1 MKFSEKWLREWV
13 NPNIDTATLAE
24 GFTMAGLEVDGIEP
38 VAPPFNNIVVGEVL
52 SVEKHPEADKLN
64 LTTVNVGGET
74 LKIVC
79 GAKNVAVGIRVPTAM
94 VGAELPGGMK
104 IKKAKLRGAE
114 SHGML
119 CSEAE
124 LGLAD
129 SAEGLMILP
138 KDAPV
143 GTSIREYLDLDDSI
157 IEVDFTPNRG
167 DCLSIAGMSREA
179 GVLNDTDVHV
189 PEVPA
194 VANTIDDTF
203 DILVQA
209 PEDCPRYLGRVIRNI
224 DASAQTPLWMQERLR
239 RAGLRSISPTVDV
252 TNYVLLELGQPM
264 HAFDLDK
271 LSGKIIV
278 RRADKGEKI
287 KLLDETEAELDQEI
301 LVIADEKGAQAFAGV
316 MGGFDSAVTDATNN
330 IFLECA
336 LFVPDAI
343 RGKGRRFGLQTDS
356 SYRFERG
363 VDFELQQRAMERASA
378 LILDIVGGEAG
389 PVIDM
394 TSAQHLPKRDTIGLR
409 RARVKRLLGI
419 DLEDAQIENFLV
431 RLGMQLSSTSEG
443 WDVTPPSYRYDI
455 AIEADLIEEVGR
467 VYGYNNIP
475 THMPVGGLQLTTV
488 PEAEAPME
496 RIKDALIESGYNEVI
511 TYTFVDS
518 ETQQLL
524 DKDTATVELANPI
537 SAEMS
542 TMRTTLWSSLVK
554 TLVHN
559 QTRQQ
564 NRVRIFE
571 TGMQFSQTNDGIKQ
585 DLMVAG
591 LAYGEAN
598 PVNWS
603 EKGHKVDFFDVKGD
617 LERLFDLAGGV
628 GQYRFE
634 SAKHQALHPGQS
646 SRILKNGI
654 EIGWL
659 GCLHPIVQK
668 KLDLPLPAFVFELS
682 FNELKTGR
690 VSKFEAIS
698 KFPSIK
704 RDLALVVDEVVTANQ
719 IVDEVRKS
727 SPQLLKDIDIFDI
740 YRGKGVPEGMKSLA
754 IALTLQDDNETLT
767 DDRVEAVVQE
777 VLSSLRDSTGAT
789 LRE

>member
-1 MKFSEKWLREWV
+1 
-13 NPNIDTATLAE
+13 
-24 GFTMAGLEVDGIEP
+24 
-38 VAPPFNNIVVGEVL
+38 
-52 SVEKHPEADKLN
+52 
-64 LTTVNVGGET
+64 
-74 LKIVC
+74 
-79 GAKNVAVGIRVPTAM
+79 
-94 VGAELPGGMK
+94 PG
-104 IKKAKLRGAE
+104 
-114 SHGML
+114 
-119 CSEAE
+119 
-124 LGLAD
+124 
-129 SAEGLMILP
+129 
-138 KDAPV
+138 
-143 GTSIREYLDLDDSI
+143 
-157 IEVDFTPNRG
+157 
-167 DCLSIAGMSREA
+167 
-179 GVLNDTDVHV
+179 
-189 PEVPA
+189 
-194 VANTIDDTF
+194 
-203 DILVQA
+203 
-209 PEDCPRYLGRVIRNI
+209 DCPRYLGRVIRNI
-224 DASAQTPLWMQERLR
+224 DANAQTPLWMQERLR

-271 LSGKIIV
+271 LSGRIIV
-278 RRADKGEKI
+278 RRANKGEKI
-287 KLLDETEAELDQEI
+287 KLLDETEAELDQEV

-316 MGGFDSAVTDATNN
+316 MGGFDTSVIDATNN

-389 PVIDM
+389 PVVDM

-419 DLEDAQIENFLV
+419 DLEDAQIENFLA
-431 RLGMQLSSTSEG
+431 RLGMQLNSNSEG

-488 PEAEAPME
+488 PEADAPME

-511 TYTFVDS
+511 TYTFVDP

-542 TMRTTLWSSLVK
+542 TMRTTLWASLVK

-571 TGMQFSQTNDGIKQ
+571 TGMRFSQTNDGIKQ

-617 LERLFDLAGGV
+617 LERLFDLAGGMD
-628 GQYRFE
+628 QYRFE

-646 SRILKNGI
+646 ARILKNGI

-668 KLDLPLPAFVFELS
+668 KLDLPVPAFVFELLY
-682 FNELKTGR
+682 NELKTGM
-690 VSKFEAIS
+690 VPKFEAIS

-754 IALTLQDDNETLT
+754 IALTLQDDNQTLT

>member
-13 NPNIDTATLAE
+13 NPDIDTATLAE

-38 VAPPFNNIVVGEVL
+38 AAPEFTNIVVGEVL
-52 SVEKHPEADKLN
+52 TVEKHPEADKLN

-94 VGAELPGGMK
+94 VGAVLPGGMK
-104 IKKAKLRGAE
+104 IKQAKLRGAE

-119 CSEAE
+119 CSESE

-143 GTSIREYLDLDDSI
+143 GTSIREYLDLDDAI

-179 GVLNDTDVHV
+179 GVLNDTDVVV
-189 PEVPA
+189 PDVPA
-194 VANTIDDTF
+194 IVSTIDDSF
-203 DILVQA
+203 EILVQT

-224 DASAQTPLWMQERLR
+224 DVGAQTPLWMQERLR

-271 LSGKIIV
+271 LSGKIVV
-278 RRADKGEKI
+278 RRAEKGEKI
-287 KLLDETEAELDQEI
+287 KLLDETEATLDQEI
-301 LVIADEKGAQAFAGV
+301 LVIADEKGPQAFAGV
-316 MGGFDSAVTDATNN
+316 MGGLDSAVSDVTKN

-336 LFVPDAI
+336 LFVPDAV

-363 VDFELQQRAMERASA
+363 VDFELQHRAMERATA

-389 PVIDM
+389 PITDI
-394 TSAQHLPKRDTIGLR
+394 SSEQHLPGRDSISLR
-409 RARVKRLLGI
+409 RIRVKRLLGI
-419 DLEDAQIENFLV
+419 DLTDDQIENYLT
-431 RLGMQLSSTSEG
+431 RLGMRLSTNAEG
-443 WDVTPPSYRYDI
+443 WSVTPPSYRYDI

-475 THMPVGGLQLTTV
+475 THMPVGDLQLTSE

-496 RIKDALIESGYNEVI
+496 RIKDALIESGYSEVI
-511 TYTFVDS
+511 TYSFVDP

-524 DKDTATVELANPI
+524 DKDTAIVNLVNPI

-542 TMRTTLWSSLVK
+542 VMRTTLWSSLVK

-559 QTRQQ
+559 QARQQ
-564 NRVRIFE
+564 NRVRVFE
-571 TGMQFSQTNDGIKQ
+571 TGMRFSQTNDGIKQ
-585 DLMVAG
+585 ELMVAG
-591 LAYGEAN
+591 LAYGDAN

-603 EKGHKVDFFDVKGD
+603 EKGRKVDFFDVKGD
-617 LERLFDLAGGV
+617 MERLFDLAGGKD
-628 GQYRFE
+628 QYRFE
-634 SAKHQALHPGQS
+634 AARHQALHPGQS
-646 SRILKNGI
+646 ARILKNGI

-659 GCLHPIVQK
+659 GCLHPIVQQ
-668 KLDLPLPAFVFELS
+668 KLDLPTPAFVFELS
-682 FNELKTGR
+682 YNELKTGMLPR
-690 VSKFEAIS
+690 FEAIS
-698 KFPSIK
+698 RFPSIK
-704 RDLALVVDEVVTANQ
+704 RDLALVVDEIVTANQ
-719 IVDEVRKS
+719 VVDEVRNS

-754 IALTLQDDNETLT
+754 ITLTLQDDNETLT
-767 DDRVEAVVQE
+767 DDRVEAVVRE